1 MLLVDMCVALLYPH
15 RFVLQ
20 RLQVRR
26 QCIQLCHC
34 SLDLVVWA
42 LPLQTRALLYQT
54 RLRPCSLAAPAQEAA
69 ADQHLG
75 CTLVSWAARQAASD
89 WLAVH
94 WALPLQ
100 TLAVFAGA
108 EVLQPAAWPV
118 VRRALPLQMQTQVVV
133 AATQYAMHQVLAV
146 AAGAAGI
153 GGGCKGQWHEYAQV
167 QLTFAAAHRHH

>member
-15 RFVLQ
+15 RLVLQ

-42 LPLQTRALLYQT
+42 LPSQTRALLYQT
-54 RLRPCSLAAPAQEAA
+54 RLRPCGLAAPAQEAA

-75 CTLVSWAARQAASD
+75 CTLVSWAARQTASD

-94 WALPLQ
+94 WAL
-100 TLAVFAGA
+100 AVFAGA
-108 EVLQPAAWPV
+108 EVLQLPASVGLRPCRCRLRLWW
-118 VRRALPLQMQTQVVV
+118 LQLSMQCIRFWQ
-133 AATQYAMHQVLAV
+133 
-146 AAGAAGI
+146 
-153 GGGCKGQWHEYAQV
+153 
-167 QLTFAAAHRHH
+167 